1 MGLLDKIIHFFIDH
15 FLYYCAYNKG
25 TKMKIKLYIK
35 FMLLPLIFF
44 IGCESDDDEG
54 ADSIIG
60 TWSGQSWVEYD
71 TTCTGDILDTSGDVI
86 TITFT
91 ETDFSI
97 LSTESFE
104 GWCDGTVTDNV
115 CDEDGDTYTLSDFEE
130 ECTEDGDATYSNGIC
145 STIEPQVGTYILSDS
160 LYITNTDTDNDID
173 ESSCNSLTEDGITT
187 SFDNGVC
194 TISYTQALPLTFDG
208 NTISWTNVYVS
219 TEDEDSYC
227 DVTTLT
233 KQ

>member
-1 MGLLDKIIHFFIDH
+1 
-15 FLYYCAYNKG
+15 
-25 TKMKIKLYIK
+25 MKIKLYNK

-71 TTCTGDILDTSGDVI
+71 TTCTGDIQDTSGDII

-104 GWCDGTVTDNV
+104 GWCDGTVTDDV
-115 CDEDGDTYTLSDFEE
+115 CDEDGATYTLSYFEE

-160 LYITNTDTDNDID
+160 LYITNTLTEDEID
-173 ESSCNSLTEDGITT
+173 ESSCNSLAEAGATT
-187 SFDNGVC
+187 SFANGVC
-194 TISYTQALPLTFDG
+194 TINYTSAVDVTFDG
-208 NTISWTNVYVS
+208 NTISWTDVNI
-219 TEDEDSYC
+219 EDSYC

>member
-1 MGLLDKIIHFFIDH
+1 
-15 FLYYCAYNKG
+15 
-25 TKMKIKLYIK
+25 MKIKLYIK
-35 FMLLPLIFF
+35 LMLLPLIFF

-71 TTCTGDILDTSGDVI
+71 TTCTGDIKDTSGDVM

-97 LSTESFE
+97 LSSESFE
-104 GWCDGTVTDNV
+104 SWCDGTVTNDI
-115 CDEDGDTYTLSDFEE
+115 CDEDGYTYTLSEFEE
-130 ECTEDGDATYSNGIC
+130 ECIEDGDATYSNGIC
-145 STIEPQVGTYILSDS
+145 SSIEPEVGTYILSDS
-160 LYITNTDTDNDID
+160 LYVTNTFTDDEID
-173 ESSCNSLTEDGITT
+173 ESSCNSFAEDGITT
-187 SFDNGVC
+187 SFANGVC
-194 TISYTQALPLTFDG
+194 TLNYTQVFGDVTFDG
-208 NTISWTNVYVS
+208 NTISWTNVFI
-219 TEDEDSYC
+219 EEGEDSYC